1 MKNFKIKCENFK
13 FAKNRLGFLI
23 PENLKNLKI
32 VDAVLNVKISTVS
45 FGNNF
50 KVNYYSKSTYENLE
64 DWTNNSN
71 YSQGWENVEYIKD
84 ITSSQIIKINIS
96 DELQDAID
104 KSAAMLVLDFE
115 SASEVTFE
123 NSESDF
129 INIDYISLE
138 EFQLN
143 ASSQNI
149 DLGKSGNASI
159 NLSSGRLSLDT
170 PLISSD
176 ENVLPVSI
184 SAKYN
189 SVKNDKLPNIG
200 LPNKWNLNVNQ
211 FLIKN
216 EKDND
221 QDSTSDNKESD
232 SESLVFTYIDE
243 NGKSQ
248 IIEEKYYYIDENNNK
263 IYVKRNDL
271 KVDLDGNLIYTN
283 DSEGTIKSIETEL
296 EAPSGLK
303 LVSSIE
309 GISGHK
315 LVDYEPEELK
325 QIKENIKQLEESTS
339 ELNDSINLNDKQL
352 CIYVLS
358 KIAYKKQLANQISQ
372 INNNSEYLD
381 LLKKIETIH
390 NKSSNYSRNFINS
403 SDGTTKEYVQKYLK
417 KDNNDEFSTKSF
429 TKSMINDIYNSVTEN
444 SNLSNGENNL
454 TNLDKGVLG
463 NILYGEASSIYNIGI
478 DDYDGLLK
486 IQYETQE
493 LNEKLYTEQISE
505 DNFISL
511 VQSEINDFIVNNYD
525 DEFKDK
531 LIISNANLKSIYSS
545 FNEFYQLSFG
555 AKDYITINLQIE
567 NLIYNNYKYLKKIKE
582 YSEQLTK
589 YKHQQELYEMQ
600 VPVHYLYNDNNIIYG
615 FGKTSD
621 ENIFR
626 LVLITDA
633 YENAV
638 YFTYESLES
647 NKLESIIDSAEKSI
661 VFEYNNDNLLSTIT
675 DSRDRKVNF
684 IYDNNKL
691 VRIEHVD
698 GLKSYFYYDNDYLIA
713 VLNPSGLGSLFEY
726 ENNKV
731 KNVSEISFLNGVKNG
746 KITYKNFENADI
758 TDTFDF
764 EGLNFKTIQNLDE
777 IKNDSIAFSYNNYK
791 STTIT
796 NSKNK
801 KVTYLFDKYGKTRT
815 IYENNFNENN
825 TNYDE
830 LIFKAT
836 DFSYQDNKIN
846 MKVSALPYAKN
857 YLDDVVFKEDEKSI
871 ENAFYLGTSDAICSS
886 STIPFNYEVNAKF
899 YKIKESETTKVM
911 NVSMSL
917 KNKQILNNE
926 VEGDE
931 TICLHRVFMVSG
943 WAKANS
949 AFVII
954 DEKTK
959 DENNKNIYPDYI
971 NNRKFEIRA
980 EITYQND
987 TNIRKFARQFDWRNT
1002 EWQYCSLPLIL
1013 ENKTIESINCYI
1025 DYSGN
1030 TGDISFTDLT
1040 FKQAD
1045 FEVTEYDSAKRPA
1058 KTFSAHSNF
1067 ITTYDYEDGE
1077 TINPYQQTITN
1088 KFNESDTYVTT
1099 YEYTKEGKLLRSI
1112 DYNGIVTENVYNN
1125 QGVIVKTIT
1134 YHKDEP
1140 ANKFYD
1146 EKKLDEKGKE
1156 TASINELG
1164 EETASYEYINGTGII
1179 SSSIDENGVKTS
1191 YGYSPADTLLETSIT
1206 ANGIE
1211 NTNTYGYNLDFLTS
1225 LKHNDFEIGYD
1236 YDDQGRIKQINI
1248 AGNEYLTKE
1257 YGENEET
1264 TSLASNEIYRQTF
1277 NDNGDVLSTYYKP
1290 NENAEETTLVENIY
1304 DTYGNIIK
1312 TKDFIDKPETAESNE
1327 YLYFYDKFGNTIKET
1342 NTQHGEDISIE
1353 NEMDSSHSNI
1363 NKSTI
1368 KIGDETLI
1376 YEYDRD
1382 ETPDAKLKTITLPN
1396 GIEQTLSYDKL
1407 QRVKNIQTED
1417 YVKQFTYLKNGD
1429 RTSNLVSK
1437 LQFAIGDVNKD
1448 NLTYKYDKKGNIT
1461 EIRENNKLLAR
1472 YQYDALSRIIRE
1484 DNKNFG
1490 KTFTYS
1496 YDAGGNIT
1504 QRTEYAFTLI
1514 ENLDFETPT
1523 GTFDYAYSPNG
1534 WKDQLKDYN
1543 GEKFVYDSL
1552 GNPTTYRNKTLL
1564 WSHGRQL
1571 DYYDVVKDAENNITN
1586 LKAKY
1591 TYNASGIRTSKAIN
1605 VNMLECNCGK
1615 EECDC
1620 NGTFTTTFFLNG
1632 SKIIKQ
1638 HDCCNDLIFY
1648 YGADGLTGFHLTNK
1662 KVDADFYYKKNAQ
1675 NDIIGIYSTSGDEIA
1690 RYEYDAWGNCVVK
1703 YLQDDGTYAIIN
1715 NDYSYNDTTI
1725 INRFIAFKNP
1735 FRYRS
1740 YYYDFET
1747 NLYYLNSRYYD
1758 PKIGR
1763 FLNADDISTLDVTQI
1778 ALNGLNLY
1786 AYCLNNPVNEVDE
1799 NGYFILTL
1807 LFAFLIG
1814 AAVGFVTSVVSQGL
1828 QKGWKNINWWTVL
1841 SDTLFG
1847 GISGI
1852 LAVSGLGAT
1861 GLFFTQGLVSSLN
1874 TLTNGLIEGEVNPV
1888 EIVFSFFIGGGLG
1901 MIGGKTNIKRIDQIE
1916 KSLLK
1921 VFKRDLS
1928 KSISQGFKTLAKK
1941 SAKYINVFVLPTIRS
1956 GVTSIWQNIGV
1967 NMILNLI
1974 IGKYT
1979 IKFK

>member
-23 PENLKNLKI
+23 PENLKNLKT
-32 VDAVLNVKISTVS
+32 VDAVLNVKIATVS
-45 FGNNF
+45 SSSNNF
-50 KVNYYSKSTYENLE
+50 QINYYSKPTYEDLK
-64 DWTNNSN
+64 DWTNTQGGIIITPINYTQSN
-71 YSQGWENVEYIKD
+71 DLESWENVENIKD
-84 ITSSQIIKINIS
+84 ISSSQIIKINIS

-115 SASEVTFE
+115 SASEITFE

-129 INIDYISLE
+129 IDIDYISLE

-143 ASSQNI
+143 ASTQNI

-159 NLSSGRLSLDT
+159 NLSSGRLNLDT

-184 SAKYN
+184 NAKYN

-200 LPNKWNLNVNQ
+200 FPNNWNLNVNQ
-211 FLIKN
+211 FLIKH
-216 EKDND
+216 EKVND

-232 SESLVFTYIDE
+232 SENLVFTYIDE

-248 IIEEKYYYIDENNNK
+248 IIEEKYFYKDEDNNK
-263 IYVKRNDL
+263 IYVNRNDL
-271 KVDLDGNLIYTN
+271 KVDLDGNLIYSDESN
-283 DSEGTIKSIETEL
+283 EINRSIETEL

-309 GISGHK
+309 DIPGSELVNYEPNELIEVKNNLEQLDKQRVQYLTNLNSYQRQIIVLGMSKYAAINSTLSTYADNYDPELAIDNGDSDDEVVAMSATTNSNETTDYTHIPNEIFYDIYRDK
-315 LVDYEPEELK
+315 ITMMSFQSFIFEYVGDEYLVDYETGQRDVIKYWFEFLDSSNERQAKFKDRLNLPEGHNEYKNFALRPVYNDYNFYSIDNQLDQYRK
-325 QIKENIKQLEESTS
+325 QIEQIID
-339 ELNDSINLNDKQL
+339 ELHK
-352 CIYVLS
+352 
-358 KIAYKKQLANQISQ
+358 
-372 INNNSEYLD
+372 
-381 LLKKIETIH
+381 
-390 NKSSNYSRNFINS
+390 
-403 SDGTTKEYVQKYLK
+403 
-417 KDNNDEFSTKSF
+417 
-429 TKSMINDIYNSVTEN
+429 
-444 SNLSNGENNL
+444 
-454 TNLDKGVLG
+454 
-463 NILYGEASSIYNIGI
+463 I
-478 DDYDGLLK
+478 DDEIK
-486 IQYETQE
+486 T
-493 LNEKLYTEQISE
+493 LN
-505 DNFISL
+505 
-511 VQSEINDFIVNNYD
+511 
-525 DEFKDK
+525 
-531 LIISNANLKSIYSS
+531 
-545 FNEFYQLSFG
+545 
-555 AKDYITINLQIE
+555 
-567 NLIYNNYKYLKKIKE
+567 
-582 YSEQLTK
+582 
-589 YKHQQELYEMQ
+589 HQKELYEMQ

-661 VFEYNNDNLLSTIT
+661 IFEYNNDNLLSTIT

-691 VRIEHVD
+691 VQIEHVD

-713 VLNPSGLGSLFEY
+713 VLNPSGLGSLFAY

-731 KNVSEISFLNGVKNG
+731 KNVSEISFLNGVNNG
-746 KITYKNFENADI
+746 KITYKNFENNDI
-758 TDTFDF
+758 KDTFDF
-764 EGLNFKTIQNLDE
+764 EGLNFSTISNLDE
-777 IKNDSIAFSYNNYK
+777 IKNESIAFSYNNYK

-836 DFSYQDNKIN
+836 DFTYQDNKIN

-857 YLDDVVFKEDEKSI
+857 YLDDVAFKEDEKSI
-871 ENAFYLGTSDAICSS
+871 ENAFYLGISDAICSS

-943 WAKANS
+943 WAKADS
-949 AFVII
+949 AFVIT
-954 DEKTK
+954 DEQAE
-959 DENNKNIYPDYI
+959 DENGNNLYPNYI
-971 NNRKFEIRA
+971 NNRKFEIRV
-980 EITYQND
+980 EIAYQND

-1013 ENKTIESINCYI
+1013 EDKTIENINCYI

-1112 DYNGIVTENVYNN
+1112 DYNGIVKENVYND
-1125 QGVIVKTIT
+1125 QGVVVKTIT
-1134 YHKDEP
+1134 YHQDEP
-1140 ANKFYD
+1140 TNKFYE

-1179 SSSIDENGVKTS
+1179 SSSIDKNGVKTS
-1191 YGYSPADTLLETSIT
+1191 YGYSLADTLLETSIT

-1211 NTNTYGYNLDFLTS
+1211 NTNTYVYNLDFLTS

-1236 YDDQGRIKQINI
+1236 YDEQGRIKQINI

-1264 TSLASNEIYRQTF
+1264 ISLASNEIYRQTF

-1290 NENAEETTLVENIY
+1290 NENAEETTLFENIY

-1312 TKDFIDKPETAESNE
+1312 TKDFIDKPETAESNDH
-1327 YLYFYDKFGNTIKET
+1327 LYFYDKFGNTIKET
-1342 NTQHGEDISIE
+1342 NTQHGKDISIE
-1353 NEMDSSHSNI
+1353 NEMDSTHSNI

-1376 YEYDRD
+1376 YEYDRG
-1382 ETPDAKLKTITLPN
+1382 ETPNAKLNTITLPN

-1429 RTSNLVSK
+1429 HTSNLVSK
-1437 LQFAIGDVNKD
+1437 LQFAIGNVNKD

-1461 EIRENNKLLAR
+1461 EIRENNNLIAR
-1472 YQYDALSRIIRE
+1472 YKYDALSRITRE
-1484 DNKNFG
+1484 DNAKLE
-1490 KTFTYS
+1490 KTYTFF

-1504 QRTEYAFTLI
+1504 QRNEYAFTLV
-1514 ENLDFETPT
+1514 ENLDFETTT
-1523 GTFDYAYSPNG
+1523 GSFFYSYSPNG
-1534 WKDQLKDYN
+1534 WKDQLKEYN

-1552 GNPTTYRNKTLL
+1552 GNPTIYRDKTLL

-1571 DYYDVVKDAENNITN
+1571 NYFDVIKDAENNITN
-1586 LKAKY
+1586 FKAKY

-1615 EECDC
+1615 ENCDC

-1632 SKIIKQ
+1632 NKIIKQ
-1638 HDCCNDLIFY
+1638 HDCCNDLTFY
-1648 YGADGLTGFHLTNK
+1648 YAADGITGFHLKNN
-1662 KVDADFYYKKNAQ
+1662 VIDADFYYKKNAQ
-1675 NDIIGIYSTSGDEIA
+1675 NDIIGIYSTSGDEIV
-1690 RYEYDAWGNCVVK
+1690 RYEYDAWGNCTAK
-1703 YLQDDGTYAIIN
+1703 YLTSNNEYAKITS
-1715 NDYSYNDTTI
+1715 DYTYNDTTI

-1758 PKIGR
+1758 PQLGR
-1763 FLNADDISTLDVTQI
+1763 FVNADDIATIDVTKI
-1778 ALNGLNLY
+1778 SLNGLNLY

-1799 NGYFILTL
+1799 NGYFISFLIGL
-1807 LFAFLIG
+1807 LIAAAIG
-1814 AAVGFVTSVVSQGL
+1814 AAVGAVSYTASVVI
-1828 QKGWKNINWWTVL
+1828 KGVTTGKWEWNWAEFLGSVV
-1841 SDTLFG
+1841 G
-1847 GISGI
+1847 GFIGGAFAIIPGYGTYIS
-1852 LAVSGLGAT
+1852 AFMT
-1861 GLFFTQGLVSSLN
+1861 GLFTNIFTDAFSHWIYGTEFNIVDSLRQGAID
-1874 TLTNGLIEGEVNPV
+1874 GLISLAFAG
-1888 EIVFSFFIGGGLG
+1888 IVDFKYG
-1901 MIGGKTNIKRIDQIE
+1901 IKGITFGRGSWSAITEQIYT
-1916 KSLLK
+1916 K
-1921 VFKRDLS
+1921 FRRDLIKQIS
-1928 KSISQGFKTLAKK
+1928 WKTFGKMFGVSLYGSIIDIF
-1941 SAKYINVFVLPTIRS
+1941 YS
-1956 GVTSIWQNIGV
+1956 GLT
-1967 NMILNLI
+1967 
-1974 IGKYT
+1974 K
-1979 IKFK
+1979 